1 MYVCIYKDK
10 IFDFKIDVIFG
21 FCILNI
27 YLVFK
32 IFFVNMYVYVI
43 IILIKNSFK

>member
-27 YLVFK
+27 FCKYVCICNNNINKK
-32 IFFVNMYVYVI
+32 IVLNE
-43 IILIKNSFK
+43 